1 MSREARPGTARP
13 VDGERDARGGENVRY
28 EHLAPLFA
36 ELAALEPDC
45 REHAALRERLVTEHL
60 PLARHVARRFANR
73 GETQDDLVQVATMG
87 LIKAVDRFD
96 PERGV
101 DFLSY
106 AVPTVMGEVRRHF
119 RDTGWTVRVPRRLQ
133 ELHLALNTASG
144 ELSQTLGRAPTPREL
159 AERLEVPVEQ
169 VYEGLAAGH
178 AYRSSSLDEMLIDDE
193 SLALGDTLGRI
204 EPELENVENREVLQP
219 LLATLPQRDRTVL
232 LLRFFANLTQ
242 TQIAE
247 RVGISQMH
255 VSRLLA
261 RALRRLREE
270 AR

>member
-1 MSREARPGTARP
+1 MRPEQARPG
-13 VDGERDARGGENVRY
+13 DGERDARGHEDVRY
-28 EHLAPLFA
+28 AHLAPLFA
-36 ELAALEPDC
+36 QLAELDPDGD
-45 REHAALRERLVTEHL
+45 EHTRLRERLVTEHL

-73 GETQDDLVQVATMG
+73 GESQEDLVQVATMG

-96 PERGV
+96 HQRGV

-133 ELHLALNTASG
+133 ELHLALNSASG
-144 ELSQTLGRAPTPREL
+144 TLSQTLGRAPTPGEL
-159 AERLEVPVEQ
+159 SEQLEIPVEE

-178 AYRSSSLDEMLIDDE
+178 AYRSSSLDEMLVDDE
-193 SLALGDTLGRI
+193 SMALGDTLGQE
-204 EPELENVENREVLQP
+204 EPELENVENREMLQP
-219 LLATLPQRDRTVL
+219 LLAALPARDRTVL
-232 LLRFFANLTQ
+232 LLRFFANMTQ

-261 RALRRLREE
+261 RTLRRLRDE